1 MQIPDT
7 LYYGQ
12 ASTPFGE
19 GLIGWTGQ
27 GIVMLHLLHLL
38 QPGDPEAHAL
48 LAQRYPHL
56 SLRRADS
63 QASELMEQ
71 AFTQP
76 HSSELKLALQGSPF
90 QIKVWQGLREIPFGQ
105 VRTYG
110 ELAQAVGHPGASRA
124 VGSALAANQI
134 AFVVPCHRVI
144 RATGESG
151 QYRWGAERK
160 TRMLEWE
167 AHQLARSNADR

>member
-7 LYYGQ
+7 LCYGL

-27 GIVMLHLLHLL
+27 GIVMLHLL
-38 QPGDPEAHAL
+38 QSGDFEAQEFV
-48 LAQRYPHL
+48 AQRYPHTPL
-56 SLRRADS
+56 QRADA
-63 QASELMEQ
+63 QASELLEQ
-71 AFTQP
+71 AFSQP
-76 HSSELKLALQGSPF
+76 QTSELKLALNGSPF

-110 ELAQAVGHPGASRA
+110 ELALALGHPGAARA

-134 AFVVPCHRVI
+134 AYIVPCHRVI

-160 TRMLEWE
+160 TAMLEWE
-167 AHQLARSNADR
+167 AHQLARANADR

>member
-7 LYYGQ
+7 LFYGQ
-12 ASTPFGE
+12 ASTPFGN

-27 GIVMLHLLHLL
+27 GIVMLHLL
-38 QPGDPEAHAL
+38 QADDPQAQEF
-48 LAQRYPHL
+48 LAQRYPHNPL
-56 SLRRADS
+56 QPADS
-63 QASELMEQ
+63 QARELMTQ
-71 AFTQP
+71 AFNQRETQR
-76 HSSELKLALQGSPF
+76 LKLALNGSPF
-90 QIKVWQGLREIPFGQ
+90 QIKVWQGLLEIPFGQ

-110 ELAQAVGHPGASRA
+110 ELAHALGHPGAARA

-134 AFVVPCHRVI
+134 AFIVPCHRVI

-167 AHQLARSNADR
+167 TLQLARSNADR